1 MGGSGDRESKGKMLR
16 GIRKRRRE
24 EGEKEFRDETES
36 VLEVR
41 LTQGAVKR
49 GLSAR
54 SGESWHGDISLVT
67 IVMIIMIILVTMTTI
82 MTIMAMIS
90 IYANDDEK
98 VGRWIL
104 STKNGGSCQSDT
116 ILMTMLT
123 KMKTTGG

>member
-1 MGGSGDRESKGKMLR
+1 MR

-54 SGESWHGDISLVT
+54 GGESWHGDISLVT
-67 IVMIIMIILVTMTTI
+67 IVMIIMIIMTTI
-82 MTIMAMIS
+82 MTIMTMIS

-98 VGRWIL
+98 VGRCIL
-104 STKNGGSCQSDT
+104 STKNGGSCQNDT
-116 ILMTMLT
+116 VLMTMLT

>member
-1 MGGSGDRESKGKMLR
+1 MLR

-41 LTQGAVKR
+41 LTQGAVSVKR

-82 MTIMAMIS
+82 MTIM
-90 IYANDDEK
+90 
-98 VGRWIL
+98 
-104 STKNGGSCQSDT
+104 
-116 ILMTMLT
+116 TMM
-123 KMKTTGG
+123 MKKWADGY